1 MSIDRWLSE
10 KDSKDED
17 IKREQAYKKLSEEE
31 VQDLKKKKV
40 RDIVQKKTSEN
51 IETPKEN
58 DFLYEIIKFNNWL
71 NQRTYLKGDFD
82 KIEMWIKNLYS
93 KMNSEAAHESCQ
105 TDYSEKRKVIDEYK
119 KIPPQLLDEK
129 IRIALN
135 KKIHGGKKTSSDNYY
150 LRKLKA
156 KIKDK
161 LLEAKYYEILYKIIN
176 F

>member
-10 KDSKDED
+10 KDSKEEK
-17 IKREQAYKKLSEEE
+17 IKREQAYNKLSEEE

-51 IETPKEN
+51 ILSPKKN
-58 DFLYEIIKFNNWL
+58 DFLDEIIKFNNWL
-71 NQRTYLKGDFD
+71 NQRTYLKGDMD
-82 KIEMWIKNLYS
+82 KIEMWIKNLYF
-93 KMNSEAAHESCQ
+93 KMSSEAAHESSQ
-105 TDYSEKRKVIDEYK
+105 IDNNEKRKIINEYK

-135 KKIHGGKKTSSDNYY
+135 KKIHGRKKTSSDSYY

-156 KIKDK
+156 IVQNK
-161 LLEAKYYEILYKIIN
+161 LLEAKYYEILNKIIN

>member
-1 MSIDRWLSE
+1 MSIEKWISKKASNEEKIRREKAFNKLSQKEVQELKKKSVRDLVQKKALESNAVSE
-10 KDSKDED
+10 KD
-17 IKREQAYKKLSEEE
+17 
-31 VQDLKKKKV
+31 DLLKM
-40 RDIVQKKTSEN
+40 I
-51 IETPKEN
+51 IE
-58 DFLYEIIKFNNWL
+58 FNNWL
-71 NQRTYLKGDFD
+71 NQRTYLKGDLD
-82 KIEMWIKNLYS
+82 KIEMCIQNLYF
-93 KMNSEAAHESCQ
+93 KMKSEAAHESSQ